1 MEYRIFSKPSTSV
14 TPFYYAILEWIQ
26 QVLGSLV
33 RTFNVSTQTY
43 VDKNDPYM
51 GILAAAEF
59 VIRSTNNRQKYYSPG
74 QLIFG
79 RDMILPIKHRV
90 DC

>member
-1 MEYRIFSKPSTSV
+1 MYNAVLERIH
-14 TPFYYAILEWIQ
+14 
-26 QVLGSLV
+26 QVIGNLV
-33 RTFNVSTQTY
+33 RTFNISTQTY

-79 RDMILPIKHRV
+79 RDIILLVKHRV
-90 DC
+90 GW